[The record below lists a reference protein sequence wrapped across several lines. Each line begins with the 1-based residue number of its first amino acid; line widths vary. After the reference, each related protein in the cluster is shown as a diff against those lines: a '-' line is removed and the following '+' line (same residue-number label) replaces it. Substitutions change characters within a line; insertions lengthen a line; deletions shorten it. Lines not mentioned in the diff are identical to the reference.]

1 MKYLLIDLGATY
13 IKCVVYDKETG
24 DVSTPDHFTSPFRS
38 ETIATSEFL
47 YKLLDNIV
55 TYYDRVDGVVI
66 CTILGGTWRDNV
78 YYSWKAGLE
87 PGQSCL
93 IGGLFGSLSHEDHKP
108 FTTAN
113 EYVNQLTIIGSI
125 HETPVYCAL
134 GDTNCV
140 IRSLELKED
149 EVAINMGTGSQVI
162 TMNGIQRYF
171 PAGRSFLVY
180 QELFGSMGLNIF
192 ELFNNLTLE
201 DVTNSPLEVD
211 LATFEQARGYVDGGS
226 ISKIKEGSFTIN
238 NLLGALVRS
247 FITQYKDCVGDAKR
261 IILVG
266 GIAKK
271 LQLTYQLFN
280 HYYPQT
286 IISMGEQ
293 GIESTHKGMIKCINE
308 QL

>member
-1 MKYLLIDLGATY
+1 MKYLLIDIGATY
-13 IKCVVYDKETG
+13 IKCVIYDKETG
-24 DVSTPDHFTSPFRS
+24 YVSTSDHFTSPFRNK
-38 ETIATSEFL
+38 TTATSESL

-55 TYYDRVDGVVI
+55 THYDRVNGIII
-66 CTILGGTWRDNV
+66 CTILGGTWIDNV
-78 YYSWKAGLE
+78 YHSWKAGLE

-108 FTTAN
+108 FTIAD
-113 EYVNQLTIIGSI
+113 EYTNQLTIIGNI

-162 TMNGIQRYF
+162 SVNGIQRYF

-180 QELFGSMGLNIF
+180 QELFESMGLDIF
-192 ELFNNLTLE
+192 EFFNNLTL
-201 DVTNSPLEVD
+201 DDIVNSPLEVD

-226 ISKIKEGSFTIN
+226 ISKIKEGNFTVN

-247 FITQYKDCVGDAKR
+247 FITQYKDYIKDAKR
-261 IILVG
+261 IIIVG

-280 HYYPQT
+280 HYYPQA
-286 IISMGEQ
+286 IINMGEQ
-293 GIESTHKGMIKCINE
+293 GIESTHKGMIKYINE